1 MQRDSAG
8 QQKRVAIAVI
18 AVAAIC
24 LAAALPAAA
33 DTLRGPS
40 VAILD
45 AGMVGPILRVTVA
58 VSGLGSEVTD
68 PATVDVSVWLDG
80 VPTEATLPL
89 IQMPP
94 RFAMD
99 FDLADGVVR
108 VGGVSVGRFAP
119 LPRFLENM
127 RFPIDVTIRRGARTA
142 AAHREVT
149 VPLPAVIVP
158 GYLNELDGPS
168 DAVLSAFRRRGYTVG
183 GPSRNVFWFTYP
195 SRDLALPD
203 AARALA
209 AYVRRDVLPAT
220 YAAKVNVVGYSLGGL
235 MARWNVAYD
244 VDGWSTLVNRLAL
257 VGVPNEGTV
266 LAYIANHAPSGL
278 PFAGLGRTSAAPA
291 FMPTFPFWRPA
302 PAEPWSVP
310 RDADNALL
318 ADLNERPIPAGIR
331 LSVFYGSHDPR
342 GTAGPQTSAGI
353 TGLLPEAKLAYA
365 PGDGM
370 VLAASAQGLPIR
382 GGDGVPA
389 LLDRP
394 VLRVDLGSV
403 YHTRLLEVGAGR
415 IADTLLDRF
424 ESHVA
429 E

>member
-1 MQRDSAG
+1 MQRDRAG
-8 QQKRVAIAVI
+8 QQWQVAIAGI
-18 AVAAIC
+18 AVATVC

-33 DTLRGPS
+33 DTLRGLS
-40 VAILD
+40 VAIQD

-58 VSGLGSEVTD
+58 VSGLSGAETD
-68 PATVDVSVWLDG
+68 PATVDVSVRLDG
-80 VPTEATLPL
+80 VPTEASLPL

-99 FDLADGVVR
+99 FDLAAGVVR
-108 VGGVSVGRFAP
+108 VGSVSVGRFAP
-119 LPRFLENM
+119 LPRFAENM
-127 RFPIDVTIRRGARTA
+127 RFPIDVTIRHGARTA

-158 GYLNELDGPS
+158 GYLNEWDGPS
-168 DAVLSAFRRRGYTVG
+168 DAVLAAFRRRGYTVG
-183 GPSRNVFWFTYP
+183 GPGRNVFWFTYA

-209 AYVRRDVLPAT
+209 VYVRRDVLPET

-244 VDGWSTLVNRLAL
+244 VDGWSTLVSRLAL

-266 LAYIANHAPSGL
+266 LAYLANHAPSGL

-302 PAEPWSVP
+302 PAVPWSVP
-310 RDADNALL
+310 RDAENVLL

-331 LSVFYGSHDPR
+331 VSVFYGSHDPR

-353 TGLLPEAKLAYA
+353 TGLLPEAELAYA
-365 PGDGM
+365 PGDGL

-424 ESHVA
+424 ESHLG